1 METLSLNG
9 DWSLQISGETDWI
22 PAKVPG
28 SVYADLLRCGRI
40 EDPFYR
46 DNENRLLPLMEHD
59 FVYTR
64 TFSVSGGLL
73 GRDVLL
79 LRCEGLDTLATV
91 SLNGT
96 PVLQADN
103 MHRTWELDVKKFL
116 VEGENTIA
124 VRFASPTRYI
134 KEQYARCRADGT
146 GDAMVG
152 FPHIR
157 KAHCMFGWDWG
168 PRLPDAGIWR
178 PISLIGADT
187 ARLKGVY
194 VTQDHHDGV
203 VDLNFDVEVQSL
215 SDAGP
220 AWTYT
225 AAVTAPDGR
234 RYACDPLSGRVR
246 IPDPQLWW
254 PNGYGAQP
262 LYTLRVELS
271 AGGQLLDVWEKRIGL
286 RTMTVHREPD
296 AWGEGFAHRVNGVD
310 IFAMGADY
318 IPEDNLL
325 TRVDRA
331 KTERLL
337 RDCAAAHFNTIRV
350 WGGGC
355 YPSDDFYDLC
365 DQLGLIVWQDFTFA
379 CAVYELSDAFE
390 ENIRAELI
398 DNIKRLRH
406 HPSLGLWCGN
416 NEMEMFVEQGK
427 WVSSP
432 KQKSDYVKMYQYIF
446 PKILKEYDPNTFYW
460 PASPSSGGDFD
471 EPNSPD
477 RGDTHYWGVWHGN
490 EPFSAYRR
498 FFFRYASEFGFQSF
512 PSLKTVES
520 FTLPEDRNIFSYV
533 MEKHQRSN
541 AANGKI
547 MPYLAQTFLYPTDF
561 STLLYASQLLQAEA
575 IKYGVEHWRRN
586 RGRCMGAVYW
596 QLNDCWPV
604 ASWSSIDYYGRWK
617 ALHYYA
623 KRFFSPVAVSCCEEG
638 IMTQNPNVN
647 AEPYDVE
654 KSMHLCVEN
663 ETMAPFRGEVRWSLR
678 STDASVIRQGTEKV
692 EAAPLSSLW
701 LEKRV
706 FADAPLY
713 QSYLSFSLYGED
725 GGLIS
730 AGTALFC
737 PPKHFAFADPHLQA
751 EIGGD
756 TITVSAAAY
765 ARSVEIDFADADV
778 VLSDN
783 YFDMDAG
790 TRTVKILRG
799 QPGEKLILRSVYDIR

>member
-1 METLSLNG
+1 MG
-9 DWSLQISGETDWI
+9 
-22 PAKVPG
+22 A
-28 SVYADLLRCGRI
+28 GR
-40 EDPFYR
+40 
-46 DNENRLLPLMEHD
+46 
-59 FVYTR
+59 
-64 TFSVSGGLL
+64 
-73 GRDVLL
+73 
-79 LRCEGLDTLATV
+79 
-91 SLNGT
+91 
-96 PVLQADN
+96 
-103 MHRTWELDVKKFL
+103 KKFL

-124 VRFASPTRYI
+124 VHFASPTRYI

-178 PISLIGADT
+178 PIFLIGADT

-194 VTQDHHDGV
+194 VTQDHHDGM

-365 DQLGLIVWQDFTFA
+365 DQLGLIVWQDFMFA

-432 KQKSDYVKMYQYIF
+432 KQNWK
-446 PKILKEYDPNTFYW
+446 
-460 PASPSSGGDFD
+460 
-471 EPNSPD
+471 PNS
-477 RGDTHYWGVWHGN
+477 
-490 EPFSAYRR
+490 EAYR
-498 FFFRYASEFGFQSF
+498 
-512 PSLKTVES
+512 KK
-520 FTLPEDRNIFSYV
+520 N
-533 MEKHQRSN
+533 
-541 AANGKI
+541 
-547 MPYLAQTFLYPTDF
+547 
-561 STLLYASQLLQAEA
+561 
-575 IKYGVEHWRRN
+575 
-586 RGRCMGAVYW
+586 
-596 QLNDCWPV
+596 
-604 ASWSSIDYYGRWK
+604 
-617 ALHYYA
+617 
-623 KRFFSPVAVSCCEEG
+623 
-638 IMTQNPNVN
+638 
-647 AEPYDVE
+647 
-654 KSMHLCVEN
+654 
-663 ETMAPFRGEVRWSLR
+663 LR
-678 STDASVIRQGTEKV
+678 
-692 EAAPLSSLW
+692 
-701 LEKRV
+701 
-706 FADAPLY
+706 
-713 QSYLSFSLYGED
+713 
-725 GGLIS
+725 
-730 AGTALFC
+730 
-737 PPKHFAFADPHLQA
+737 
-751 EIGGD
+751 
-756 TITVSAAAY
+756 
-765 ARSVEIDFADADV
+765 
-778 VLSDN
+778 
-783 YFDMDAG
+783 
-790 TRTVKILRG
+790 
-799 QPGEKLILRSVYDIR
+799 